1 MSVISTYYEKILYI
15 NPHRDCVPRYLID
28 PTIKTLLKLSTLGG
42 ATMFSIRGDVYS
54 LVLPKYQMLYHT
66 CVLFTLKEIYT
77 AEKAL

>member
-1 MSVISTYYEKILYI
+1 MSAVSTYYEKLVYI
-15 NPHRDCVPRYLID
+15 NPFRDSVPGYLID
-28 PTIKTLLKLSTLGG
+28 PSIKTLLKLSTLGG
-42 ATMFSIRGDVYS
+42 ATMFSIRGEVYS